1 MGNEHAAERGRAYN
15 RFELA
20 VLHPFAALIC
30 AHGDAERGAAARRK
44 ARGGAPRHPARHR
57 RLAGPMRRGAQE
69 ADRASEAAADYTE
82 LARVLERR
90 AAFELVD

>member
-1 MGNEHAAERGRAYN
+1 
-15 RFELA
+15 
-20 VLHPFAALIC
+20 
-30 AHGDAERGAAARRK
+30 
-44 ARGGAPRHPARHR
+44 
-57 RLAGPMRRGAQE
+57 MRRGAQE

>member
-1 MGNEHAAERGRAYN
+1 MAMQS
-15 RFELA
+15 A
-20 VLHPFAALIC
+20 VLLRAAKLVEARPAIRP
-30 AHGDAERGAAARRK
+30 GIGA
-44 ARGGAPRHPARHR
+44 
-57 RLAGPMRRGAQE
+57 AGPMRRGAQE